1 MFLFEKKSLY
11 LHLVNEVRM
20 KDSPQENFERIYK
33 VYYPKMFAFAK
44 QYVGS
49 DADAENIVQDVFT
62 ELWERKEL
70 LTYAEMNWVAL
81 LFTSIKNKCIDL
93 LRHRIVVQEAVNRM
107 QEEYQITL
115 RMKLDSLEI
124 FDQSILSEQDIEQ
137 LISEAIDSL
146 PEKCREIF
154 IKSKIEG
161 KKQKE
166 IADELNVSIKTVENQ
181 MNIAYKKI
189 KVRLKDYLPLL
200 IFLFAN

>member
-1 MFLFEKKSLY
+1 MLVLGMNMEAEKKIPLECFEELY
-11 LHLVNEVRM
+11 VSWFSRM
-20 KDSPQENFERIYK
+20 KGFAQE
-33 VYYPKMFAFAK
+33 
-44 QYVGS
+44 YVVS
-49 DADAENIVQDVFT
+49 EEDAENIVQDVFT

-146 PEKCREIF
+146 PEKCRKIF

>member
-70 LTYAEMNWVAL
+70 LTYTEMNWVAL

-137 LISEAIDSL
+137 LISDAIDSL

-181 MNIAYKKI
+181 MNIAYTKM

-200 IFLFAN
+200 ICLFAN

>member
-1 MFLFEKKSLY
+1 MNMETEEKIPLECFEKLY
-11 LHLVNEVRM
+11 VSWFSRM
-20 KDSPQENFERIYK
+20 KGFAQE
-33 VYYPKMFAFAK
+33 
-44 QYVGS
+44 YVVS
-49 DADAENIVQDVFT
+49 EEDAENIVQDVFT

-93 LRHRIVVQEAVNRM
+93 LRHRVVVQEAVNRM

-166 IADELNVSIKTVENQ
+166 IADELNVSVKTVENQ

>member
-70 LTYAEMNWVAL
+70 LTYTEMNWVAL

-166 IADELNVSIKTVENQ
+166 IADELNVSVKTVENQ

-200 IFLFAN
+200 VFLFAN

>member
-1 MFLFEKKSLY
+1 MLYWGREK
-11 LHLVNEVRM
+11 
-20 KDSPQENFERIYK
+20 
-33 VYYPKMFAFAK
+33 
-44 QYVGS
+44 
-49 DADAENIVQDVFT
+49 
-62 ELWERKEL
+62 
-70 LTYAEMNWVAL
+70 
-81 LFTSIKNKCIDL
+81 
-93 LRHRIVVQEAVNRM
+93 AV